1 MKINNISEMD
11 SYRYIFNVLYRVPGL
26 KYLKLKVH
34 FLLFF
39 INRKLLQFIIIIYYD
54 LWSSFEV
61 LLNHRNS
68 SAVLKE
74 SQRNREFHLAL
85 INNAF

>member
-1 MKINNISEMD
+1 M
-11 SYRYIFNVLYRVPGL
+11 
-26 KYLKLKVH
+26 
-34 FLLFF
+34 
-39 INRKLLQFIIIIYYD
+39 YYD

-74 SQRNREFHLAL
+74 SRRNREFHLAL
-85 INNAF
+85 IDNAF